1 MTKVT
6 SADVA
11 RESGVSRTTVSYVL
25 NSTPGASVSDATRR
39 RVLDAAAQLGY
50 APSAAARTLRRGRSD
65 LVLCVL
71 PDWPVG
77 PAVEAMIDRLA
88 DELAERG
95 MSVLVHH
102 VRGERPL
109 TDLLRAVTPHTVVGL
124 APFDPADVRAMRQ
137 AGIGVVSTF
146 DEARPGAGAG
156 AATDAAADDPQRRIG
171 LVQAER
177 LAARGC
183 RRLGY
188 ATTPDPRV
196 AAFAEGRLAGVREA
210 CAGLGLE
217 PPVVVEVGLDEGS
230 GSDAVRAWA
239 AAGVDG
245 VAAYNDEVA
254 LAVLAGTR
262 VAGVAVPDALAVVG
276 VDDIPVAALASPPL
290 TTVWQSLDRQAA
302 YLAECVTASLDG
314 QPQPVRPRQEVE
326 LVPRASA

>member
-1 MTKVT
+1 MAKVT

-11 RESGVSRTTVSYVL
+11 RASGVSRTTVSYVL
-25 NSTPGASVSDATRR
+25 NATQGVSVSEATRR
-39 RVLDAAAQLGY
+39 RVLDAASRLGY

-88 DELAERG
+88 DELAGRG

-124 APFDPADVRAMRQ
+124 APFDPDDVRAMRQ
-137 AGIGVVSTF
+137 AGIGVVGTF
-146 DEARPGAGAG
+146 DDAASGPGAT
-156 AATDAAADDPQRRIG
+156 TDAAADDPQRRIG
-171 LVQAER
+171 LAQAER
-177 LAARGC
+177 LAGRGC
-183 RRLGY
+183 RRIGY

-196 AAFAEGRLAGVREA
+196 AAFAGGRLAGVREA
-210 CAGLGLE
+210 CAALGLE
-217 PPVVVEVGLDEGS
+217 PPLVVEVDLSERS
-230 GSDAVRAWA
+230 GAEAVRAWRSS
-239 AAGVDG
+239 GVDG

-262 VAGVAVPDALAVVG
+262 AEGVAVPDGLAVVG

-290 TTVWQSLDRQAA
+290 TTVWQSLDLQAA
-302 YLAECVTASLDG
+302 YLAECVTAALDG
-314 QPQPVRPRQEVE
+314 RPQPVRPRQEVE

>member
-1 MTKVT
+1 MAKVT

-11 RESGVSRTTVSYVL
+11 RASGVSRTTVSYVL
-25 NSTPGASVSDATRR
+25 NATPGASVSDATRR
-39 RVLDAAAQLGY
+39 RVLDAAARLGY

-88 DELAERG
+88 DELADRG

-109 TDLLRAVTPHTVVGL
+109 TELLRAVTPHTVVGL
-124 APFDPADVRAMRQ
+124 APFAPADVRAMRQ

-146 DEARPGAGAG
+146 DEVGSDAVEV
-156 AATDAAADDPQRRIG
+156 TDAAADDPQRRIG
-171 LVQAER
+171 VVQAER

-183 RRLGY
+183 RRIGY
-188 ATTPDPRV
+188 AATPDPRV
-196 AAFAEGRLAGVREA
+196 TAFVQGRLAGVREA
-210 CAGLGLE
+210 CAALGLE
-217 PPVVVEVGLDEGS
+217 PPLVEEVGLDEPS
-230 GSDAVRAWA
+230 GADAVRTWVS
-239 AAGVDG
+239 AGVDG

-262 VAGVAVPDALAVVG
+262 AAGVAVPDALALVG

-302 YLAECVTASLDG
+302 YLAECVTAALDG
-314 QPQPVRPRQEVE
+314 LPQPPRPRQDVE

>member
-1 MTKVT
+1 MT

-39 RVLDAAAQLGY
+39 RVLDAAASLGY

-88 DELAERG
+88 DELARRG

-109 TDLLRAVTPHTVVGL
+109 TELLRTVTPHTVVGL
-124 APFDPADVRAMRQ
+124 APFDPADERAMRR

-146 DEARPGAGAG
+146 DEIP
-156 AATDAAADDPQRRIG
+156 TDPEQVAIAAAEDPQRRIG
-171 LVQAER
+171 VLQADR

-183 RRLGY
+183 RRIGY

-196 AAFAEGRLAGVREA
+196 TAFADGRLAGVREA
-210 CAGLGLE
+210 CDRLGLE
-217 PPVVVEVGLDEGS
+217 PPLVVEVGL
-230 GSDAVRAWA
+230 GSDSGAAAVRAWA
-239 AAGVDG
+239 DAGVEG

-254 LAVLAGTR
+254 LAVLAGAR
-262 VAGVAVPDALAVVG
+262 AAGVDVPEGIAVVG
-276 VDDIPVAALASPPL
+276 VDDIPVAALAAPPL
-290 TTVWQSLDRQAA
+290 TTVWQSLDRQAD
-302 YLAECVTASLDG
+302 YLAACVTASLDG
-314 QPQPVRPRQEVE
+314 LPQPVRPRQEVE
-326 LVPRASA
+326 LVPRESA

>member
-11 RESGVSRTTVSYVL
+11 RASGVSRTTVSYVL

-39 RVLDAAAQLGY
+39 RVLDAAARLGY

-146 DEARPGAGAG
+146 DEVADAGEP
-156 AATDAAADDPQRRIG
+156 TDAAADDPQRRIG

-188 ATTPDPRV
+188 AATPDPRV
-196 AAFAEGRLAGVREA
+196 AAFVEGRLAGVREA
-210 CAGLGLE
+210 CAALGLAA
-217 PPVVVEVGLDEGS
+217 PLVVDVGLDGS
-230 GSDAVRAWA
+230 SGADAVRTWRS
-239 AAGVDG
+239 AGVDG

-262 VAGVAVPDALAVVG
+262 AASVTVPDALAVVG
-276 VDDIPVAALASPPL
+276 VDDIPVASLASPPL

-314 QPQPVRPRQEVE
+314 LPQPPRPRQEVE

>member
-1 MTKVT
+1 MAKVT

-11 RESGVSRTTVSYVL
+11 RASGVSRTTVSYVL
-25 NSTPGASVSDATRR
+25 NATQGVSVSEATRR
-39 RVLDAAAQLGY
+39 RVLDAASRLGY

-88 DELAERG
+88 DELAGRG

-124 APFDPADVRAMRQ
+124 APFDPDDVRAMRQ
-137 AGIGVVSTF
+137 AGIGVVGTF
-146 DEARPGAGAG
+146 DDVASGP
-156 AATDAAADDPQRRIG
+156 AATTDAAADDPQRRIG
-171 LVQAER
+171 LAQAER
-177 LAARGC
+177 LAGRGC
-183 RRLGY
+183 RRIGY

-196 AAFAEGRLAGVREA
+196 AAFAGGRLAGVREA
-210 CAGLGLE
+210 CAALGLE
-217 PPVVVEVGLDEGS
+217 PPLVVEVDLSERS
-230 GSDAVRAWA
+230 GAEAVRAWRS
-239 AAGVDG
+239 AGVDG

-262 VAGVAVPDALAVVG
+262 AEGVAVPEGLAVVG

-290 TTVWQSLDRQAA
+290 TTVWQSLDLQAA
-302 YLAECVTASLDG
+302 YLAECVTAALDG
-314 QPQPVRPRQEVE
+314 RPQPVRPRQEVE

>member
-1 MTKVT
+1 MAKVT

-11 RESGVSRTTVSYVL
+11 RASGVSRTTVSYVL
-25 NSTPGASVSDATRR
+25 NATPGASVSDATRR
-39 RVLDAAAQLGY
+39 RVLDAAAKLGY

-137 AGIGVVSTF
+137 AGIGVVGTF
-146 DEARPGAGAG
+146 DEVAPGADAT
-156 AATDAAADDPQRRIG
+156 TDAAADDPQRRIG
-171 LVQAER
+171 LVQAGR
-177 LAARGC
+177 LASRGC

-188 ATTPDPRV
+188 ATTTDPRV
-196 AAFAEGRLAGVREA
+196 AAFADGRLAGVREA
-210 CAGLGLE
+210 CAALGLE
-217 PPVVVEVGLDEGS
+217 PPLVVEVGLDAATGAE
-230 GSDAVRAWA
+230 AVRTWA

-262 VAGVAVPDALAVVG
+262 AEGVAVPDALAVVG

-302 YLAECVTASLDG
+302 YLAECVTAALDG
-314 QPQPVRPRQEVE
+314 LPQPPRPRQEVE

>member
-11 RESGVSRTTVSYVL
+11 RASGVSRTTVSYVL
-25 NSTPGASVSDATRR
+25 NSTPGVSVSEATRR
-39 RVLDAAAQLGY
+39 RVLATAARLGY

-88 DELAERG
+88 DELATRG

-109 TDLLRAVTPHTVVGL
+109 TELLRAVTPHTVVGL
-124 APFDPADVRAMRQ
+124 APFAAADVRAMRQ

-146 DEARPGAGAG
+146 DESDAGTLEP
-156 AATDAAADDPQRRIG
+156 TDAAADEVQHRIG
-171 LVQAER
+171 VVQAER
-177 LAARGC
+177 LAERGC
-183 RRLGY
+183 RRIGY
-188 ATTPDPRV
+188 ATTPDRRV
-196 AAFAEGRLAGVREA
+196 TAFATGRLAGVRDA
-210 CAGLGLE
+210 CAALGLPE
-217 PPVVVEVGLDEGS
+217 PVIAEVGLDAAS
-230 GSDAVRAWA
+230 GAEAVRSWRAD
-239 AAGVDG
+239 GIDG

-262 VAGVAVPDALAVVG
+262 DEHVAVPGDLAVVG

-302 YLAECVTASLDG
+302 YLAECVTAALDG
-314 QPQPVRPRQEVE
+314 LPQPARPHQQIE
-326 LVPRASA
+326 LVPRDSA

>member
-1 MTKVT
+1 VAKVT

-11 RESGVSRTTVSYVL
+11 RASGVSRTTVSYVL
-25 NSTPGASVSDATRR
+25 NATPGASVSDATRR

-88 DELAERG
+88 DELADRG

-146 DEARPGAGAG
+146 DV
-156 AATDAAADDPQRRIG
+156 TDAAADDPQRRIG
-171 LVQAER
+171 LVQAAR

-188 ATTPDPRV
+188 AATPDPRV
-196 AAFAEGRLAGVREA
+196 AAFVEGRLSGVREA
-210 CAGLGLE
+210 CAALGLE
-217 PPVVVEVGLDEGS
+217 PPLVVEVGLDEPS
-230 GSDAVRAWA
+230 GSDAVRTWA
-239 AAGVDG
+239 SAGVDG

-262 VAGVAVPDALAVVG
+262 AAGVSVPDELALVG

-314 QPQPVRPRQEVE
+314 LPQPPRPRQEVE

>member
-1 MTKVT
+1 MT

-11 RESGVSRTTVSYVL
+11 RASGVSRTTVSYVL
-25 NSTPGASVSDATRR
+25 NRTPGVSVSDATRR
-39 RVLDAAAQLGY
+39 RVLDAATRLGY

-77 PAVEAMIDRLA
+77 SAVEAVIDRLA
-88 DELAERG
+88 DELAGRG

-137 AGIGVVSTF
+137 AGIGVVGTS
-146 DEARPGAGAG
+146 DDVASDPGAT
-156 AATDAAADDPQRRIG
+156 TDAAADDPQRRIG

-177 LAARGC
+177 LVAGGRRRIAYAA
-183 RRLGY
+183 
-188 ATTPDPRV
+188 TPDPRV
-196 AAFAEGRLAGVREA
+196 AAFAEGRLGGVREA
-210 CAGLGLE
+210 CASLGLE
-217 PPVVVEVGLDEGS
+217 PPVVVPVELDEGS
-230 GSDAVRAWA
+230 GADAVRAWR
-239 AAGVDG
+239 AAGIDG

-254 LAVLAGTR
+254 LAVLAGAR
-262 VAGVAVPDALAVVG
+262 VAGVAVPDDLAVVG

-302 YLAECVTASLDG
+302 YLAECVAAELDG
-314 QPQPVRPRQEVE
+314 LPQPRRPRQDVE
-326 LVPRASA
+326 LVPRESA

>member
-1 MTKVT
+1 VAKVT

-11 RESGVSRTTVSYVL
+11 RASGVSRTTVSYVL
-25 NSTPGASVSDATRR
+25 NATPGASVSDATRR

-88 DELAERG
+88 DELADRG

-146 DEARPGAGAG
+146 DEVGSDAVEV
-156 AATDAAADDPQRRIG
+156 TDAAADDPQRRIG

-188 ATTPDPRV
+188 AATPDPRV
-196 AAFAEGRLAGVREA
+196 AAFVEGRLSGVREA
-210 CAGLGLE
+210 CAALGLE
-217 PPVVVEVGLDEGS
+217 PPLVVEVGLDEPS
-230 GSDAVRAWA
+230 GSDAVRTWA
-239 AAGVDG
+239 SAGVDG

-262 VAGVAVPDALAVVG
+262 AAGVSVPDELAIVG

-314 QPQPVRPRQEVE
+314 LPQPPRPRQEVE

>member
-88 DELAERG
+88 DELAARG

-137 AGIGVVSTF
+137 AGIGVVGTF
-146 DEARPGAGAG
+146 DEVASGPGES
-156 AATDAAADDPQRRIG
+156 TDATADDPQRRIG
-171 LVQAER
+171 RVQAER
-177 LAARGC
+177 LAERGS

-210 CAGLGLE
+210 CTALGFE
-217 PPVVVEVGLDEGS
+217 PPVVVEVALDADSGL
-230 GSDAVRAWA
+230 DAVRAWT

-262 VAGVAVPDALAVVG
+262 AAGVAVPDALAVVG

-314 QPQPVRPRQEVE
+314 LPQPARPRQKVE

>member
-1 MTKVT
+1 VPKVT

-11 RESGVSRTTVSYVL
+11 RASGVSRTTVSYVL
-25 NSTPGASVSDATRR
+25 NSTPGTSVSDSTRR
-39 RVLDAAAQLGY
+39 RVLDAARRLGY

-88 DELAERG
+88 DELAGRG

-109 TDLLRAVTPHTVVGL
+109 TELLRAVTPHTVVGL

-137 AGIGVVSTF
+137 AGIGVVGTF
-146 DEARPGAGAG
+146 DDVGPAP
-156 AATDAAADDPQRRIG
+156 ATAPDAAADDPQRRIG

-177 LAARGC
+177 LAARGS

-210 CAGLGLE
+210 CAALGLE
-217 PPVVVEVGLDEGS
+217 PPVVVEVELVEGS
-230 GSDAVRAWA
+230 GAEAVRAWRS
-239 AAGVDG
+239 AGVDG

-254 LAVLAGTR
+254 LAVLAGAR
-262 VAGVAVPDALAVVG
+262 ASGVPVPQALAVVG

-302 YLAECVTASLDG
+302 YLAECVTARLDG
-314 QPQPVRPRQEVE
+314 LPQPARPRQEVE
-326 LVPRASA
+326 LVQRESG